1 MKPIW
6 LTSLDTSQNPVKQ
19 LMSTLKP
26 YGLNIQGHFWKD
38 DLKSMTW
45 MAAVEHL
52 TDPEIPVWMIL
63 ASAADLK
70 KPDTLF
76 GLSMAAIT
84 VQAKRGSHFPV
95 IILQAGTEPISESQL
110 PTPLKQADILPAS
123 GAGLGA
129 KLVAK
134 AHASP
139 KSALQEYF
147 IDIHGNPQIGLWFE
161 VRPASGSWP
170 GIMFG
175 VNDAEITFQATGPA
189 GGLPDKSV
197 LNYPVQGLKM
207 NLGDTPYTAWATQN
221 ELSDATSYF
230 VKVEGFPRSV
240 LFGPYSE
247 EDLADVYVL
256 HLK

>member
-6 LTSLDTSQNPVKQ
+6 LTSLDAAQDPVKQ
-19 LMSTLKP
+19 LMSALKP
-26 YGLNIQGHFWKD
+26 YGLDIQGHFWKD
-38 DLKSMTW
+38 DLKNMAW

-52 TDPEIPVWMIL
+52 VDSNIPVWVIL

-70 KPDTLF
+70 KPDILY
-76 GLSMAAIT
+76 GLSMAAIS
-84 VQAKRGSHFPV
+84 VQAKKGIHFPLV
-95 IILQAGTEPISESQL
+95 ILQAGPEPISEIQL

-134 AHASP
+134 AHTSP
-139 KSALQEYF
+139 KPAFHEYF
-147 IDIHGNPQIGLWFE
+147 VDIHGNPQIGLWFE
-161 VRPASGSWP
+161 VRPVSGSWP

-175 VNDAEITFQATGPA
+175 VNDAEITFQAAGPA
-189 GGLPDKSV
+189 GRLPDKSV
-197 LNYPVQGLKM
+197 LNYPVQGMKI
-207 NLGDTPYTAWATQN
+207 NLGDTPYTAWATRN
-221 ELSDATSYF
+221 ELNDATSYF
-230 VKVEGFPRSV
+230 VKVEGFPRSL

-247 EDLADVYVL
+247 ENLADAYVL